1 MGRWIETQRGIV
13 GPEDCDVNRHMN
25 VRGYFERFDNASG
38 YLLKQVGLYYGEVAA
53 TGRGV
58 GTVVNTIRYHR
69 ELVDG
74 DAYVIESAFV
84 RLGRSSFRHVHK
96 MIDVQRGALSASSDL
111 TEVLFSLASRA
122 SVPLDGGMRARIE
135 TMRVTLSGEEER
147 RFGPEPAGPPSPRR
161 DRP

>member
-13 GPEDCDVNRHMN
+13 APEDCDVNRHMN

-53 TGRGV
+53 TGYGI

-74 DAYVIESAFV
+74 DPYVIESAFV
-84 RLGRSSFRHVHK
+84 RLGRSSFRYVHK
-96 MIDVQRGALSASSDL
+96 MIDVKRGALSASSDM

-122 SVPLDGGMRARIE
+122 SAPLDGGMCARIE
-135 TMRVTLSGEEER
+135 TMLIPLSEEEEHC
-147 RFGPEPAGPPSPRR
+147 FGPRPAGPPSHRGGEP
-161 DRP
+161 